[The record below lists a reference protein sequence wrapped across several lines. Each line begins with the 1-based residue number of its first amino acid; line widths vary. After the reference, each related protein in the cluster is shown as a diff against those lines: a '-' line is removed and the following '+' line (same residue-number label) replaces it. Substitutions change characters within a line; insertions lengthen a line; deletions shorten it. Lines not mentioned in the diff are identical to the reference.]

1 MVAQDYFQQE
11 LDKKAYIMLK
21 VQQMESRLRMEEVNT
36 DQQIMLSVTEATQ
49 LKLQNKNMR
58 E

>member
-1 MVAQDYFQQE
+1 
-11 LDKKAYIMLK
+11 MLK